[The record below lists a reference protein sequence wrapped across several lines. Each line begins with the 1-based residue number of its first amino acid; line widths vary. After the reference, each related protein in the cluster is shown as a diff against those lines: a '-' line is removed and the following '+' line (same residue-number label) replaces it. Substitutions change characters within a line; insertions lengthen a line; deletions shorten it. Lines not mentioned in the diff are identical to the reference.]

1 MLETIG
7 HEEPPK
13 AEILL
18 GLLGYYEAILNRKG
32 LAARIGEVKSIKLGM
47 ILDLVRIT
55 DISEELR
62 EELNSTII
70 HAWNM
75 KCQGSSYVEA
85 EDDIHAILKNI
96 KELKQNVLA
105 KLHSCN
111 PNEIYL
117 DSAVM
122 LTLPLRTKDL
132 ISDEVP
138 IIRDILEK
146 VMKDLLGRKKEA
158 YACA

>member
-7 HEEPPK
+7 HEEPQK
-13 AEILL
+13 VEILL

-32 LAARIGEVKSIKLGM
+32 LAAMIGEFKSIKLGM

-85 EDDIHAILKNI
+85 EDDIHAMLKNI